1 VSAGLLILFEGLV
14 RRRRL
19 RPHPA
24 GQRGGHRRAVQPAD
38 DGRPLLE
45 RRPPA
50 HLEQSDPSSVARAP
64 SGYRRYSIELLTRD
78 PEEVSRAIEGVSV
91 RAPADGA
98 RFLRPPEVIEER
110 EVGDGIW
117 LIRARAD
124 VPPTLEWL
132 AESLLTGA
140 LKQQL
145 DEADLL
151 TEPIVYT
158 LDEGALSRYERRVVV
173 R

>member
-1 VSAGLLILFEGLV
+1 VSAGLLILFEGWYAVGDFV
-14 RRRRL
+14 RIQPDNVAGIVELFSL
-19 RPHPA
+19 RTTVVRSLNGDRQHISNS
-24 GQRGGHRRAVQPAD
+24 RII
-38 DGRPLLE
+38 
-45 RRPPA
+45 
-50 HLEQSDPSSVARAP
+50 SVARAP